1 MGKKKKVKRPVAAPC
16 EIDQPETAEEA
27 TEREQMMSVEE
38 MMLMGAV
45 K

>member
-1 MGKKKKVKRPVAAPC
+1 MFGPGKMKKKKVKRPRAPT
-16 EIDQPETAEEA
+16 EIDQPETDEI
-27 TEREQMMSVEE
+27 ERSVDE